1 MDDVEDILKK
11 VNIEEFDV
19 PQKVQY
25 KIRCTLKNKHKINNH
40 YTHQILIAIVSI
52 ITTLFIGTLGVY
64 ATISI
69 LNFKQQY
76 TQKDYIKGVSPQF
89 YKHMETYSDG
99 LYYKKINS
107 YEEYVEETKLWSN
120 LIEMNEKD
128 FEESFVIMI
137 AGDSYKTTNLYISNV
152 YIEDDYTCIE
162 LKRKDKF
169 TKDANIISAKIT
181 RKLEKKNIKIKNL
194 PNIVQTTGQ
203 YIELNEITM
212 DYTIEKA
219 LEEKCFVIENN
230 IIISSD
236 KSQLD
241 DFIEKKENGIL
252 RIYDKGKTYFKIS
265 DIQYNDG
272 VININTRACNLI
284 ENVIDP
290 IIFATGDKIEKKGF
304 FKNQYTDY
312 VFSDEIG
319 NEIIV
324 CTIKK

>member
-1 MDDVEDILKK
+1 M
-11 VNIEEFDV
+11 
-19 PQKVQY
+19 
-25 KIRCTLKNKHKINNH
+25 
-40 YTHQILIAIVSI
+40 
-52 ITTLFIGTLGVY
+52 
-64 ATISI
+64 
-69 LNFKQQY
+69 
-76 TQKDYIKGVSPQF
+76 
-89 YKHMETYSDG
+89 
-99 LYYKKINS
+99 
-107 YEEYVEETKLWSN
+107 
-120 LIEMNEKD
+120 
-128 FEESFVIMI
+128 
-137 AGDSYKTTNLYISNV
+137 
-152 YIEDDYTCIE
+152 
-162 LKRKDKF
+162 
-169 TKDANIISAKIT
+169 
-181 RKLEKKNIKIKNL
+181 
-194 PNIVQTTGQ
+194 
-203 YIELNEITM
+203 
-212 DYTIEKA
+212 
-219 LEEKCFVIENN
+219 EEKCFVIENN